1 MFLYDCAYL
10 SPQAW
15 WYFIYVGGLQ
25 SYKSMARQQW
35 WSEQIQQRCD
45 ARAGLDAARKSENE
59 ELDSLFTSLRNSV
72 IAKINAL
79 VLEESS
85 NYEEAARAKKLVD
98 LDVLRNSEALKTAKE
113 KHDLEHATKLK
124 EEQAKLKEE
133 SEKRADLS
141 EKLKKTKEELE
152 KLKKENDKRDSENQ
166 KQSEE
171 LKKAEKELEAEEKR
185 QKDLKTTQSSISS
198 QNNVFQN
205 AQKAQ
210 LEKKAE
216 QTSANAPATNPLAPK
231 TAPAGSNSTSTSSP
245 FGAPKSTFT
254 SNTATSSPF
263 AAANTSTAGAGAA
276 KPAPTSS
283 TTSTPAASKPASASK
298 TGSPGDAEFA
308 ANAERIQWIKQ
319 NVREHAQ
326 QQPKEIKNF
335 LTEAKLELRPIF
347 GMLTNSK
354 KQLMNCRDSVR
365 KVFTKA
371 KENSNPLIYQFLLNL
386 YAKLLIEQSESE
398 ANVKLQNALP
408 LAMLTVLLWAD
419 FPEIGDFVIPRFI
432 KKCPQLIG
440 YYCSINTE
448 DGRKLMGWKKDED
461 TGKYESQDK
470 YMGRLAGICAVWAC
484 MTQSKLAQ
492 DIPHPYNMGHSWKF
506 MARMLNKPHEEV
518 TQVDH
523 CLVAAWWDMTA
534 LRFSE
539 AFGKQGLKVLELAW
553 KDWTEGYSDPPSM
566 RLRGLGENWKL
577 SGKIDHAWKPLV

>member
-1 MFLYDCAYL
+1 MYVYLLYLLCGK
-10 SPQAW
+10 
-15 WYFIYVGGLQ
+15 FIYCRCFL

-35 WSEQIQQRCD
+35 WSEQIQQRSE
-45 ARAGLDAARKSENE
+45 ARAGLDAARRSENE

-79 VLEESS
+79 VIQEST
-85 NYEEAARAKKLVD
+85 NYEETARAKKLAD
-98 LDVLRNSEALKTAKE
+98 LDEQRNAEALKTTKE
-113 KHDLEHATKLK
+113 KQDLDHAVKLK
-124 EEQAKLKEE
+124 EEQSRLKQE
-133 SEKRADLS
+133 SEKRADFS

-152 KLKKENDKRDSENQ
+152 KLNKENEKRELDNK

-171 LKKAEKELEAEEKR
+171 LSKAEKDLESEKKR
-185 QKDLKTTQSSISS
+185 QSDLKSDQTNISTQLNALK
-198 QNNVFQN
+198 Q

-210 LEKKAE
+210 SE
-216 QTSANAPATNPLAPK
+216 QKSAFNAPAVNPLAPK
-231 TAPAGSNSTSTSSP
+231 TATSSSP
-245 FGAPKSTFT
+245 FGTAPSTTPATASGAST
-254 SNTATSSPF
+254 STTKPAATSSQ
-263 AAANTSTAGAGAA
+263 
-276 KPAPTSS
+276 
-283 TTSTPAASKPASASK
+283 AASKPVSQSK
-298 TGSPGDAEFA
+298 TGSAGDAEFA
-308 ANAERIQWIKQ
+308 ANAERIQWIKH
-319 NVREHAQ
+319 NVREVSQ
-326 QQPKEIKNF
+326 QQPKEVKNF

-354 KQLMNCRDSVR
+354 KQLINCRDTVR

-371 KENSNPLIYQFLLNL
+371 KENSNPIVFQFLLNL

-419 FPEIGDFVIPRFI
+419 FPEIGDYVIPRFI

-440 YYCSINTE
+440 YYCSINTD
-448 DGRKLMGWKKDED
+448 DGRKRMGWKKDED
-461 TGKYESQDK
+461 SGKYESQDK

-506 MARMLNKPHEEV
+506 MARMLNKPREDV

-539 AFGKQGLKVLELAW
+539 AFGKQGIKVLELAW
-553 KDWTEGYSDPPSM
+553 KDWTEGYMDPPSL